1 MSVGLDRKSKS
12 AGKSKISQFNI
23 VTGSVDEQVLW
34 LEIAMENS
42 VLVQVDER
50 LKDLVEEALRLLL
63 G

>member
-1 MSVGLDRKSKS
+1 VSVRLDRKAES
-12 AGKSKISQFNI
+12 AGKSKISQLNI
-23 VTGSVDEQVLW
+23 VTGGVDEQVLW

-63 G
+63 R